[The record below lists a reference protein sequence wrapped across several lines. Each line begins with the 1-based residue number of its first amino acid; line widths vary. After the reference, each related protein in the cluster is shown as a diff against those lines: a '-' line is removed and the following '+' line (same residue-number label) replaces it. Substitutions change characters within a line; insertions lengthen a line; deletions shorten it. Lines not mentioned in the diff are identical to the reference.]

1 MYTCLQL
8 YQLDTSV
15 IDKLKRAT
23 MKFARYLKEKKNAI
37 KYFINQKKS
46 LCHKK
51 FHDTHEC

>member
-37 KYFINQKKS
+37 KYFTNQKKS